1 MLGRS
6 VAHID
11 AQVKN
16 WPRLMVRLLAIAGNG
31 QTTNTNITNIAY
43 PNVRI

>member
-1 MLGRS
+1 MLGQS

-16 WPRLMVRLLAIAGNG
+16 WPRLVMRLLAIAGNG
-31 QTTNTNITNIAY
+31 QTTNTNTTNIAY
-43 PNVRI
+43 PGVRI